1 VISVLCAE
9 AEPLLLGVAERCR
22 VAHRVTSL
30 HEVRALLDR
39 LAAQEAMHRPG
50 TLDLI
55 AHSTRGHHFLRIG
68 DAIDMLDPVIDTF
81 FRSVAAD
88 RLLPRLNIIALRLL
102 GCETAVGPC
111 GQRTMQLL
119 ARVLGVPVFGTSKVL
134 LKSHFD
140 ADGFS
145 PVFARCLL
153 EASYLPTR
161 PWLARRRFSLLL
173 RKSTS
178 AFSLGER
185 FTRPG

>member
-1 VISVLCAE
+1 VVSVLCAE

-22 VAHRVTSL
+22 MAHRVTSL
-30 HEVRALLDR
+30 HEVRGLLDM
-39 LAAQEAMHRPG
+39 LAAQGAQRLPD

-68 DAIDMLDPVIDTF
+68 DAIDMLDPVVDAF

-88 RLLPRLNIIALRLL
+88 RLLPRLNVIGLRLL

-119 ARVLGVPVFGTSKVL
+119 ARVLGVPVFGTSKPL

-140 ADGFS
+140 EDGFS

-153 EASYLPTR
+153 EASHLPTR
-161 PWLARRRFSLLL
+161 PWLSRRVDRHRSRGLAMPS
-173 RKSTS
+173 RN
-178 AFSLGER
+178 
-185 FTRPG
+185 